1 VTRRYAIL
9 APDRFATDAKTAHG
23 VIAYGNDTVVAVI
36 DPTCAG
42 KRVRD
47 VLPHLHSDA
56 PIVAGVADALR
67 YEPNALLIG
76 TAPKGGAL
84 PPDWRTAV
92 LDAIGAKLEIVS
104 GLHDMLGDDPEFAR
118 ETLRSGT
125 TIWDVRKPPEVPL
138 FSGDVYGVAA
148 PILLLV
154 GNDCAVGKMTV
165 ALELVRAAND
175 AGTKA
180 RFVPT
185 GQTGIMIAGWG
196 VSIDRVI
203 ADFAAGATEQLVLHA
218 ASEGAEL
225 IVVEGQ
231 GAINHPAYAPVTL
244 ALMYGAAPDALV
256 LVCEP
261 RKTTIESFH
270 TPALGYRELV
280 RIHEALLAT
289 VKPARVAGIAL
300 NTRGLSDGEAR
311 EEIARATDETKLPAD
326 DVVRFGAAR
335 FYGAILP
342 QFVKRAAL
350 VLAVVLG
357 LAFASTGCTQQHADQ
372 SGGNARHSW
381 TIPGVLR
388 LGEDQE
394 PDSLNLM
401 YANNT
406 AADSVSGLL
415 FSFLLRY
422 DPDGNYVPDLATVVP
437 TTANGGISADGMT
450 IVVHLRKNA
459 FWADGVRLTAADWLF
474 TYRAVMNP
482 ANNVKS
488 RYGWDVIASA
498 IAPDPYTIRIRLK
511 RPSVEVFGILAMG
524 GVGYPPLPAH
534 VLAALPNLNRAPF
547 NSNPL
552 SSGPYVLKAW
562 SHGASLEFV
571 PNPRYFRGAPQLDE
585 VIWKIVPDVN
595 TLFTQLRT
603 HEIDVYPGVNAN
615 AVPRLSD
622 ISGIVVNHRLTANWR
637 HLGINMSNPLLA
649 DVRVRQAIALA
660 VDWKRINDTVYH
672 GINRLAVSDIYP
684 DSWAAPTLPPY
695 RYDPGGARKLLAAAG
710 WSAGADGVLHKGP
723 AAMHVTISAST
734 GHMENDQSE
743 LLIQSMLRAVGIDI
757 AIRNYSSSLL
767 FAQDGP
773 IYTGKYDLE
782 WSIDTNGAEPDNSG
796 IWNAAFIPPNGANT
810 SWLNDPIVNET
821 SAAAASTFDQAK
833 RKVLYQREE
842 ERIRELVPAVFF
854 AWSANY
860 TAMNTDVKNYIPGA
874 FIGDTWNAWQWQI

>member
-9 APDRFATDAKTAHG
+9 APDRFTSDAKTAHG
-23 VIAYGNDTVVAVI
+23 VIAYGSDAVVAVI
-36 DPTCAG
+36 DPACAG

-47 VLPHLHSDA
+47 VLPHLRSDA
-56 PIVAGVADALR
+56 PIVASVAEALQ
-67 YEPNALLIG
+67 YQPSALLIG

-84 PPDWRTAV
+84 PPDWRSAV
-92 LDAIGAKLEIVS
+92 LAAIEAKLEIVS

-118 ETLRSGT
+118 EAQRAGT
-125 TIWDVRKPPEVPL
+125 TIWDVRKPPDVPL
-138 FSGDVYGVAA
+138 FSGEVYGVAA

-165 ALELVRAAND
+165 ALELVRAANA
-175 AGTKA
+175 AGAHA

-218 ASEGAEL
+218 AREGAGL

-270 TPALGYRELV
+270 TPALGYRDLV

-311 EEIARATDETKLPAD
+311 EEIARAADETKLPAD
-326 DVVRFGAAR
+326 DVVRFGATR
-335 FYGAILP
+335 LYSAILP
-342 QFVKRAAL
+342 QLVKRAAL

-357 LAFASTGCTQQHADQ
+357 LAFASAGCTQRHAEQ
-372 SGGNARHSW
+372 TGGNARHSW

-415 FSFLLRY
+415 FSFILRY
-422 DPDGNYVPDLATVVP
+422 DPNGNYVPDLATAVP

-450 IVVHLRKNA
+450 IVVHLRKDA
-459 FWADGVRLTAADWLF
+459 FWADGVALTAADWLF

-498 IAPDPYTIRIRLK
+498 TAPDPYTLRIRLK
-511 RPSVEVFGILAMG
+511 RPSVQVFGILAM
-524 GVGYPPLPAH
+524 VGN
-534 VLAALPNLNRAPF
+534 LPNLNRAAF

-562 SHGASLEFV
+562 NHGASLEFE
-571 PNPRYFRGAPQLDE
+571 PNPHYFRGAPKLDE

-622 ISGIVVNHRLTANWR
+622 ISGIVVTHRLVANWR
-637 HLGINMSNPLLA
+637 HLGMNMSNPLLA
-649 DVRVRQAIALA
+649 DVRVRQAIALG

-672 GINRLAVSDIYP
+672 GINRLAVSDIFP

-695 RYDPGGARKLLAAAG
+695 RYDPNGARKLLAAAG
-710 WSAGADGVLHKGP
+710 WAAGPDGVLRNGP
-723 AAMHVTISAST
+723 LAMHLTISAST

-743 LLIQSMLRAVGIDI
+743 LLIQSMLRAIGIDI

-782 WSIDTNGAEPDNSG
+782 WSIDTNGADPDNSG
-796 IWNAAFIPPNGANT
+796 SWNGDFIPPNGANT
-810 SWLNDPIVNET
+810 SWLNDPIVNQT

-854 AWSANY
+854 AWSTNY
-860 TAMNTDVKNYIPGA
+860 TAMNDDVKNYVPGA